1 MNAKSLTL
9 FFVIFLI
16 VSCTYDY
23 TSNSVYQVNLSSRN
37 ELSDLITGC
46 EVISLEAR
54 SECMISN
61 VDRMRVDSSY
71 YYLQDGNAICVFDH
85 TGNFVSKIS
94 RFGRAENEY
103 MDITDFYVHNGY
115 IYVLSNPQRKI
126 LIYTLDATNID
137 TVYLNDW
144 YHNLYVDEERILLY
158 SEHANSSKFDI
169 VEINHEGEIIERYL
183 PFKIDSGTLYGYSPF
198 NNVGDAIHLTFPY
211 DHRIMSLSAY
221 LCENISNIKVEGCRI
236 LTDKELKN
244 LSYDDIKKLLV
255 HESYIKRITGITQKG
270 NKLFITMDLYLK
282 NKGIRICISKIDIQT
297 GNTTS
302 YLCGEEIDENYPY
315 FSRLM
320 YMDND
325 IVYSVVDPLY
335 IHNVNKIIYSDVS
348 DSFEDLIKNP
358 SIYKYRINWD

>member
-1 MNAKSLTL
+1 MYTASPYL
-9 FFVIFLI
+9 FLVIFLI
-16 VSCTYDY
+16 VSCSLDH
-23 TSNSVYQVNLSSRN
+23 SSISEYQINPYSRT
-37 ELSDLITGC
+37 ELSDFITDC
-46 EVISLEAR
+46 KVISLETG
-54 SECMISN
+54 SECIISD

-71 YYLQDGNAICVFDH
+71 FYLQDGNAIYVYGH
-85 TGNFVSKIS
+85 TGNFISKIS

-103 MDITDFYVHNGY
+103 MDITDFCVHNGY
-115 IYVLSNPQRKI
+115 IYLLSNPQRKI

-137 TVYLNDW
+137 TIYLNDW
-144 YHNLYVDEERILLY
+144 YHNLYVDEEKILLY

-169 VEINHEGEIIERYL
+169 VEINHKGQIIEQYL

-198 NNVGDAIHLTFPY
+198 NNVGDAILLTFPY
-211 DHRIMSLSAY
+211 DHRIMSLSEY
-221 LCENISNIKVEGCRI
+221 QCENSLNIKVEDCRI
-236 LTDKELKN
+236 LTDKELRN
-244 LSYDDIKKLLV
+244 LSYDNIKQLLV
-255 HESYIKRITGITQKG
+255 HENYIKRITGITQKG

-282 NKGIRICISKIDIQT
+282 NKGIRICISKIDMQT

-302 YLCGEEIDENYPY
+302 YLCGEEVDEKYPY

-335 IHNVNKIIYSDVS
+335 IHNVDKIIYSDVS